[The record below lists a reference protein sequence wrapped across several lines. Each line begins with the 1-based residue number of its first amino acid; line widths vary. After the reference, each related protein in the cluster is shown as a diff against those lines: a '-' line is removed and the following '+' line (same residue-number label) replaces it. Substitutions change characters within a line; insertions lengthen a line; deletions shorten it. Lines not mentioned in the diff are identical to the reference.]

1 MSTSLINKE
10 RFIPSRLS
18 NLAVWLDGADPST
31 ILQGGGYITKWKDK
45 SKNENDF
52 FTGVIPP
59 VIPFPTITVN
69 FNNPTSEF
77 YTVPTSS
84 YNYSVYVV
92 VKGAGGGRCQFG
104 GGGGNGG
111 YAAYTFNN
119 VPPTTSILVGVG
131 AKGDFG
137 PFSTPA
143 GGGQASSVTISSL
156 TITAGG
162 GGGGGSPDDDYP
174 PGGSGT
180 GGYGGGG
187 GRTGGGGPGTAGA
200 NELVSGLVVT
210 TGGGADGNTDG
221 SVMIILTP
229 LAESQS
235 VIYENPGVF
244 FPARNYAVCSKLS
257 SLAKSKTMIAVYR
270 CSNSACSINIGLGPA
285 TNVNPPLFGIC
296 QTGGNTLYS
305 PYLPLPGNLTFTP
318 TNYTAINY
326 AFASYDASQYTL
338 TGMSGFNNLSLKA
351 VTLNGTM
358 TEDAGIVIGTTT
370 GVYTSSNFTL
380 YELIATSN
388 ALTSSDRQDVEGYL
402 AAKWGLS
409 AQLPSFHP
417 YKNFEPSGDQWIP
430 PTLPTAISGLVS
442 WLDMTYPGQTN
453 TNIVDR
459 ISGSFTVNVG
469 SGNQFQ
475 LSNINNLPSLYFPGN
490 SSNYLYKTSLPP
502 TAEGSVLFVF
512 NITDTRSDMPI
523 LAWRASSGTAPWG
536 PLLTYSGGQT
546 LTLQNNY
553 AGTTGSDITPVT
565 LPMATG
571 TNLVFFAWDKTN
583 FYLSVNGGIP
593 VVRSNA
599 IPGSATTMYIGTN
612 LGGSNSPTMNFG
624 ELVVYNQYFEQSER
638 QLLEGYLAW
647 KRSIMSKLPN
657 DHPFSKESPIG
668 ATVSETGALNIPAQ
682 IASLTT
688 WLDAADSATI
698 ILKDG
703 LLVQQWYDKSATS
716 DIFTGDNFPAYTN
729 TPPGSPSS
737 PGVYFSGFNFL
748 RGTVDA
754 AIGSGVGTC
763 FMVATIGNNVQ
774 VFMGGYVSKTPKNGD
789 SFGLMSVDKSITSPI
804 QGVDRVNRNPLPG
817 TLTLNTTPTVLFA
830 RINATINPP
839 TGDGSYGF
847 ATPVNQTEII
857 RGTETLLQPSVPSQS
872 PWNLGY
878 IETNPAPQDS
888 YIHEFL
894 CFSDSFTDSQRFVV
908 EGYLAWKWGIQ
919 SQLPVGHLYKN
930 ARPQSA

>member
-512 NITDTRSDMPI
+512 NITDTRNDTPI

-546 LTLQNNY
+546 LTLKNNY

-571 TNLVFFAWDKTN
+571 TNLVFFAWHNTN
-583 FYLSVNGGIP
+583 FYLSVNGGTP
-593 VVRSNA
+593 VVGSNA

-830 RINATINPP
+830 RINATITPP

-847 ATPVNQTEII
+847 ARPVNQTEII